1 LKSNSITFLSEIII
15 NLENEINEN
24 LNNKIKYRSLFIIYS
39 ILNKKIVKDMNPEY
53 ILPYLIMILL
63 DKNLNIRELV
73 LKCIGSFSNFT
84 QNKNYIEKNS
94 IFYFNFKVIKI

>member
-1 LKSNSITFLSEIII
+1 
-15 NLENEINEN
+15 
-24 LNNKIKYRSLFIIYS
+24 
-39 ILNKKIVKDMNPEY
+39 MNPEY

-94 IFYFNFKVIKI
+94 IFYFKF